1 MIDWLV
7 DVHLKFKLLSETLFL
22 TINLID
28 RFLSAKQ
35 VERAKLQL
43 LGVSAMLIST
53 KYEEIYPP
61 TVKDFVYITDNAY
74 SKQEVLDMESEV
86 LSTLD
91 FDISQTSCYR
101 FLERYTKVMRADS
114 VTFYLAQ
121 YVLELGLL
129 DSKMSKFLPS
139 E

>member
-1 MIDWLV
+1 
-7 DVHLKFKLLSETLFL
+7 
-22 TINLID
+22 
-28 RFLSAKQ
+28 
-35 VERAKLQL
+35 
-43 LGVSAMLIST
+43 MLITT

-74 SKQEVLDMESEV
+74 SKEEVLGMECDI
-86 LSTLD
+86 LQTLD
-91 FDISQTSCYR
+91 FDIQQTTPFR

-121 YVLELGLL
+121 YLLELGLL

>member
-28 RFLSAKQ
+28 RFLSTKQ

-74 SKQEVLDMESEV
+74 SK
-86 LSTLD
+86 
-91 FDISQTSCYR
+91 
-101 FLERYTKVMRADS
+101 
-114 VTFYLAQ
+114 
-121 YVLELGLL
+121 
-129 DSKMSKFLPS
+129 
-139 E
+139 